1 MLAIHHSREKEMCQ
15 NCYLPCGDFIYVNG
29 RGKYRKIEI
38 ANIEEKAYQEQN
50 QEIVS

>member
-15 NCYLPCGDFIYVNG
+15 NCYLPSGDFIYVNG
-29 RGKYRKIEI
+29 RGKYRKIVK
-38 ANIEEKAYQEQN
+38 IEEKTYQEQN